1 MIETAL
7 LVSALLAIGGFIV
20 YWLYPPS
27 AGYLYHQAELLMA
40 SSRRHDWLT
49 ARDDYLDPLDSRFPN
64 NPYREQTQKW
74 RDQILLDEAE
84 GRAAVLSSPG
94 KVGRI
99 NQPANN
105 TESLFVVTFASASAA
120 SERGD
125 DLTAKRHWEVMA
137 QKLKPDDPEQ
147 RPWYLLALERVKD
160 RDVVMRDRRR
170 FVESQ
175 FDDERTARVG
185 GRIFEANTIRN
196 NLFEQFSHFT
206 DLADLF
212 PPQPQVTSTPE
223 TTHEAPS
230 GTSSQPTEER
240 KTPGASSERRHA
252 DSPKDAGASD
262 RRSPPSSPDDEAR
275 PKPPGNKTKTED
287 GAKPEQT
294 SSPESSNASPPN
306 SVVND

>member
-1 MIETAL
+1 
-7 LVSALLAIGGFIV
+7 
-20 YWLYPPS
+20 
-27 AGYLYHQAELLMA
+27 MA

-64 NPYREQTQKW
+64 NPFREQTQKW

-125 DLTAKRHWEVMA
+125 DLTAKRHWEDMA
-137 QKLKPDDPEQ
+137 QKLKADDPEQ
-147 RPWYLLALERVKD
+147 RPWHLLALERVKD

-170 FVESQ
+170 FVETQ
-175 FDDERTARVG
+175 FDEERTARLG
-185 GRIFEANTIRN
+185 GRILEANTIRN
-196 NLFEQFSHFT
+196 KLFEQFSHFT

-212 PPQPQVTSTPE
+212 PPQPQVTSTPG
-223 TTHEAPS
+223 TTPEAPS
-230 GTSSQPTEER
+230 GSSSQPTEER
-240 KTPGASSERRHA
+240 KTPGASERHQA

-262 RRSPPSSPDDEAR
+262 RRSPPSSLDDEAR
-275 PKPPGNKTKTED
+275 PKPPGNETKTED
-287 GAKPEQT
+287 GSKPEQT
-294 SSPESSNASPPN
+294 PSPESSNAPPPN